1 MPHIRTFA
9 AAAAVLMLSAGL
21 TACNSA
27 PREPEAPPRMTNDE
41 LDRAVTGK
49 INGDPA
55 LVAYNLDVD
64 TDADKNEVTLS
75 GAVPTQSLRM
85 KAVEAA
91 RSAGVGLTVT
101 DKIEVR
107 PGDVER
113 KDYNDEMAREAR
125 ERAAQ
130 ASETI
135 GDSLDDAWIHT
146 KVRSKLMGEGSFPG
160 GNLNV
165 DVQNN
170 VVTLRGS
177 VASRADRTKAEQIAK
192 ETDGVKSVR
201 NQLVIK
207 P

>member
-1 MPHIRTFA
+1 MRTLAVA
-9 AAAAVLMLSAGL
+9 AGVLMLSAGL
-21 TACNSA
+21 SACNSA

-41 LDRAVTGK
+41 LDRAVTGR

-64 TDADKNEVTLS
+64 ADADRNEVTIS
-75 GAVPTQSLRM
+75 GAVPTQGLRM
-85 KAVEAA
+85 KAIDAA
-91 RSAGVGLTVT
+91 RTGGTNLIVT

-113 KDYNDEMAREAR
+113 KDYSDDMAREAR
-125 ERAAQ
+125 ERASH
-130 ASETI
+130 ASETV

-146 KVRSKLMGEGSFPG
+146 KIRSKLMGEGTFPG
-160 GNLNV
+160 SSLNV
-165 DVQNN
+165 DVNNN

-177 VASRADRTKAEQIAK
+177 VATRADRTKAEQIARDT
-192 ETDGVKSVR
+192 EGVKSVR
-201 NQLVIK
+201 NQVVIK